1 MLTRLLTNL
10 TLGGALALGG
20 VFALGALSPRV
31 EATTLS
37 TLSVEQMTD
46 AADLVVR
53 ATVTE
58 VWVEQLGD
66 ELWTRAQITV
76 NSSLKGQA
84 TGRTLVIDQLGG
96 VLRNDAVIVVGAPR
110 FSVGEEMVVFLEKNS
125 AGQLLVVGMNQGKYT
140 VRIDPQS
147 GQEMLVRFTVRQ
159 DRWYDHNFIPNPP
172 AAERVY
178 VPDLETQVRARVAL
192 GWDGQPVPGASE
204 ARLRE
209 INRLQPGVK

>member
-1 MLTRLLTNL
+1 M
-10 TLGGALALGG
+10 
-20 VFALGALSPRV
+20 
-31 EATTLS
+31 
-37 TLSVEQMTD
+37 
-46 AADLVVR
+46 R
-53 ATVTE
+53 ATNVSAPARCN
-58 VWVEQLGD
+58 VMK
-66 ELWTRAQITV
+66 
-76 NSSLKGQA
+76 SLP
-84 TGRTLVIDQLGG
+84 
-96 VLRNDAVIVVGAPR
+96 LRSNVALKIGSPTP
-110 FSVGEEMVVFLEKNS
+110 FS
-125 AGQLLVVGMNQGKYT
+125 T

-147 GQEMLVRFTVRQ
+147 GQEMLVRLTVRQ

>member
-1 MLTRLLTNL
+1 MLTRLLTHL

-37 TLSVEQMTD
+37 PLSVEQMTD

-58 VWVEQLGD
+58 VWVEQIGD

-76 NSSLKGQA
+76 NRSLKGQA
-84 TGRTLVIDQLGG
+84 TGRTLVIDQVGG

-110 FSVGEEMVVFLEKNS
+110 FSVGEEILVFLEKNS
-125 AGQLLVVGMNQGKYT
+125 VGQLLVVGMSQGKYT
-140 VRIDPQS
+140 VRIDPQN

-159 DRWYDHNFIPNPP
+159 DRWYDHNFIPHP
-172 AAERVY
+172 AVADRVY
-178 VPDLETQVRARVAL
+178 VADLETQVQNRVAT
-192 GWDGQPVPGASE
+192 GWDGQPIPGASDT
-204 ARLRE
+204 RLRE

>member
-1 MLTRLLTNL
+1 MLTRLLTHL

-37 TLSVEQMTD
+37 PLSVEQMTD

-76 NSSLKGQA
+76 NRSLKGQA
-84 TGRTLVIDQLGG
+84 TGRTLVIDQVGG

-110 FSVGEEMVVFLEKNS
+110 FSVGEEILVFLEKNCV
-125 AGQLLVVGMNQGKYT
+125 GQLLVVGMSQGKYT
-140 VRIDPQS
+140 VRIDPQN

-159 DRWYDHNFIPNPP
+159 DRWYDHNFIPHP
-172 AAERVY
+172 AVADRVY
-178 VPDLETQVRARVAL
+178 VADLETQVQNRVAT
-192 GWDGQPVPGASE
+192 GWDGQPIPGASDT
-204 ARLRE
+204 RLRE